1 MHKASKKTKIHRA
14 THWVA
19 AVVMASCY
27 CLGTNAH
34 AEGRPRWPFAF
45 AAIGDT
51 AYSIENEKAF
61 DRMVDA
67 MNRAPL
73 AFVAHVGDFEA
84 DPRPYAHSPDTIS
97 MPCTNERYAQ
107 VLASF
112 QRSVHPLVLTPGDN
126 DWADCHLLQARQF
139 DPVERLDTLRTRFFP
154 PGRSLGQRTMPV
166 ASQATMPS
174 FARFRENQTWR
185 THGVVFATLH
195 TVGSNDNRGRSEAMD
210 AEQANRERANL
221 AWLKQAFATARAP
234 GTLGLVLFTQAN
246 VGFESHWSE
255 NLKSRY
261 VRSAGG
267 TVSEPLDGSAYDPLM
282 KALAEEMTSFERPV
296 LFVHG
301 DTHLFRVNRPLLNPK
316 TGRFFDNFTRL
327 EVFGDPDAH
336 WVRVTVDPA
345 KPGLF
350 TIDAET
356 VPENKAH

>member
-1 MHKASKKTKIHRA
+1 MHRPQKTKALRA
-14 THWVA
+14 HFWSA
-19 AVVMASCY
+19 ATLVTSFV
-27 CLGTNAH
+27 CLGASAQTH
-34 AEGRPRWPFAF
+34 SQSHRPFAF

-67 MNRAPL
+67 MNRARL

-84 DPRPYAHSPDTIS
+84 DPRPYASSPDTIS

-112 QRSVHPLVLTPGDN
+112 QRSAHPFVLTPGDN
-126 DWADCHLLQARQF
+126 DWADCHFLKARPF
-139 DPVERLDTLRTRFFP
+139 DPAERLETLRSTFFT
-154 PGRSLGQRTMPV
+154 PGRSLGQRTMSV
-166 ASQATMPS
+166 TSQATTPG
-174 FARFRENQTWR
+174 FATFRENLTWR

-195 TVGSNDNRGRSEAMD
+195 TVGSNDNLGRNTAMD
-210 AEQANRERANL
+210 AEQAAREKANL
-221 AWLKQAFATARAP
+221 AWLKQAFAAARAP
-234 GTLGLVLFTQAN
+234 GALGLVLFTQAN
-246 VGFESHWSE
+246 PEFESHWTES
-255 NLKSRY
+255 LKRRY

-267 TVSEPLDGSAYDPLM
+267 TVHEQLDDSAYAPLVN
-282 KALAEEMTSFERPV
+282 ALTNEMASFERPV

-301 DTHLFRVNRPLLNPK
+301 DTHLFRVNRPLMNPK

-327 EVFGDPDAH
+327 EVFGDPDSH

-356 VPENKAH
+356 VPGNQAP